1 MILMM
6 MAVVDSLPFVVML
19 NVKIVIVPF
28 VDGVRARMKKRYCKV
43 RNLYEKKN
51 VWPL

>member
-19 NVKIVIVPF
+19 NVKFVIVPILM
-28 VDGVRARMKKRYCKV
+28 VGIVAARRKRELC
-43 RNLYEKKN
+43 N
-51 VWPL
+51 VS